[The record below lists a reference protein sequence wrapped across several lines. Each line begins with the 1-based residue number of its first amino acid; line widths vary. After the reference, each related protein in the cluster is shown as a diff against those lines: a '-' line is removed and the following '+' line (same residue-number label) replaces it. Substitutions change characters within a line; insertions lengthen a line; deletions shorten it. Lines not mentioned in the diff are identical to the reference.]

1 MDRLPPWDELSNLRT
16 ELDDTFRAGTEERK
30 RRKPYII
37 DEILEMLIMAYM
49 YGNEAGNTM
58 LYGEEVVDTPVLTDS
73 TEEAYSD
80 LNGPNRVIPIR
91 TDDMN
96 EAVFRTVAGKNWE
109 QRITEYLDDE
119 NGTVDEIIR
128 VVDTDMNRIY
138 NDSILNVGERAE
150 ETESEQGEPKQTVMK
165 KWVTM
170 ADDRVRDTHDY
181 LEGTSVPVNRRFYTF
196 DGDSAMYPG
205 GFELPQN
212 NVNCR
217 CRISISQA

>member
-16 ELDDTFRAGTEERK
+16 ELDDTFQAGPEERE

-58 LYGEEVVDTPVLTDS
+58 LYGSDVVDQIVPEQD
-73 TEEAYSD
+73 
-80 LNGPNRVIPIR
+80 GPNRVIDID

-96 EAVFRTVAGKNWE
+96 KAVFRVIADKTWE
-109 QRITEYLDDE
+109 QRVSEYLDDE
-119 NGTVDEIIR
+119 TGTVDDIIR

-150 ETESEQGEPKQTVMK
+150 DEEPEDGETAKPTVMK
-165 KWVTM
+165 TWQTM
-170 ADDRVRDTHDY
+170 LDDRVRMGHEV
-181 LEGTSVPVNRRFYTF
+181 LEGVTIPVDKRFWTIG
-196 DGDSAMYPG
+196 GDSARYPG
-205 GFELPQN
+205 DFTGPELN
-212 NVNCR
+212 IGCR
-217 CRISISQA
+217 CRLKLTQA